1 MGLKTRARIALD
13 GGPLAAPA
21 GPPPVAN
28 QPSVAT
34 SPRRERRSPVPAS
47 RQGLVPFGFFVPPEA
62 RKQIK
67 GWAGMNGRTTQ
78 DIGQEM
84 MDDWFAKQGLHR
96 LWGVAAK
103 PGWTQ

>member
-1 MGLKTRARIALD
+1 MGLKTRSRISLD
-13 GGPLAAPA
+13 EGPLAAPA
-21 GPPPVAN
+21 ASLPATTQPPA
-28 QPSVAT
+28 AT
-34 SPRRERRSPVPAS
+34 RQRRERRSQVPAS

-96 LWGVAAK
+96 LAGHSDK
-103 PGWTQ
+103 SD

>member
-1 MGLKTRARIALD
+1 MGLKTRSKIALD
-13 GGPLAAPA
+13 EGPLATPAAPPAPA
-21 GPPPVAN
+21 LTPVPAA
-28 QPSVAT
+28 AT
-34 SPRRERRSPVPAS
+34 RQRRERQTQVPAS

-96 LWGVAAK
+96 LAGHGDK
-103 PGWTQ
+103 PD